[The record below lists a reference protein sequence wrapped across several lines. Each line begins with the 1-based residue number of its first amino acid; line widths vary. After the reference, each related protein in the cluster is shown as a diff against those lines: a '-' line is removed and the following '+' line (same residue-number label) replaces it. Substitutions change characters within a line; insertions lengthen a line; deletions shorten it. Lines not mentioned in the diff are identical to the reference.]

1 MTNKDKILRYLEC
14 GLKVQFTGPF
24 TTKTIVATTEYEG
37 KTSFVFFEEGRY
49 PEVLPIDYF
58 EDCNYTLT
66 PIPLKPNY
74 KPGDLVTILPIA
86 RESDGYNDW
95 CQEKK
100 DMIDLGTYE
109 IQDESN
115 GICWVYNKDKSEY
128 FYFPAWAVA
137 PAFADEVAE
146 IEKAEKLKIL
156 CELEARME
164 QIKKEI
170 EALKN

>member
-14 GLKVQFTGPF
+14 GLKVEAINNNRCL
-24 TTKTIVATTEYEG
+24 KHTIYWYNDIDNQYVTAVWL
-37 KTSFVFFEEGRY
+37 SD
-49 PEVLPIDYF
+49 IDYL
-58 EDCNYTLT
+58 EEYTLT
-66 PIPLKPNY
+66 PIPTKPNY

-170 EALKN
+170 EALKK